1 AEGAVDALLDVRHR
15 FSFHL
20 GDLAD
25 EEELGT
31 VEHPLLAEGEG
42 LLARKVGEALQ
53 HHGNLVEAARAHLV
67 GVLLETALPVG
78 VLVDPPVRQEVED
91 LPYVRVRDHM
101 PESDAVGVLLRHP
114 DPRVVREDPELI
126 QADLAAGHGAGLN
139 ALYHPD
145 AVVRVDDLLT
155 DLEIHTNLAFHTR
168 QLVGCLRAF
177 FGRGTDLSKSHIG
190 RANLEPSVSF
200 AERSYADE
208 GARGRG

>member
-1 AEGAVDALLDVRHR
+1 
-15 FSFHL
+15 
-20 GDLAD
+20 
-25 EEELGT
+25 
-31 VEHPLLAEGEG
+31 
-42 LLARKVGEALQ
+42 
-53 HHGNLVEAARAHLV
+53 
-67 GVLLETALPVG
+67 
-78 VLVDPPVRQEVED
+78 
-91 LPYVRVRDHM
+91 
-101 PESDAVGVLLRHP
+101 
-114 DPRVVREDPELI
+114 
-126 QADLAAGHGAGLN
+126 AGLN

-208 GARGRG
+208 GARGRGRRRAPGTDRPPRPSPSAPRSRAEGPCPPRPRPCRRVRPGSTHPRCLVPLPRRSPRRARAVRARSAP